1 MKKHMS
7 IRIKILAIFLPIII
21 IVAISIA
28 ASNIIDSQKEI
39 TTQIAEKVDY
49 NLKYLV
55 ESMEHEFT
63 SHSQVAKSIG
73 NIYAS
78 YGSEMTKEDYS
89 KVIESILPL
98 NPNTLGSGLWLEPYT
113 YNANTQYFGP
123 YLYKDGE
130 NIVYTEDYEGPEYD
144 YPSNDWYLI
153 GKNAENGVGWTDPYY
168 DELSGITMITTSVA
182 IGSGDNVLGVVSAD
196 YDLTTIQELIDG
208 VRIGENGFAM
218 LLDSQGNI
226 LAHPIKEKQ
235 MSINIAEDEE
245 LKQMQE
251 ALTTNSEGME
261 IIDINGE
268 SSEVYFTTLPS
279 TSWQLLISIP
289 RSELYFGVQQMILR
303 TLFIVGGILILSG
316 ILIYL
321 FSEIFI
327 TRPII
332 KASEYLNTIADGDF
346 TQQIDQ
352 KYLSRKDEIG
362 SIIGAINSMNISL
375 KDLINNIKQESYSIK
390 KEVENVMGNVNHLNN
405 NLEEVASTTEGLAA
419 NMEETAASSQEMSAT
434 SQEIEK
440 AVQSIAERSQDG
452 SIAASEISKR
462 AEKTKLDVNMAQ
474 KKTSEIFE
482 STKQRLEHAINES
495 KVVEQIDIL
504 SESIMQITEQ
514 TNLLALNAA
523 IEAARAGESGRGF
536 SVVADE
542 IKKLAE
548 QSKNTVLKIQDV
560 TAKVTGSV
568 ENLSGSA
575 HELLEFMSVDVNN
588 DYKSMLEIADHY
600 SEDAGFVDD
609 LVTEF
614 SATSEE
620 LLASLQSVL
629 DTIDGVAAAANEGAG
644 GTIAIANRINEAKN
658 QAKGVQD
665 EIGNTKKSAD
675 GLKMEV
681 DKFRV

>member
-7 IRIKILAIFLPIII
+7 IRIKILAIFLPIIVV
-21 IVAISIA
+21 VAISIA

-39 TTQIAEKVDY
+39 TAQIAEKVDY

-63 SHSQVAKSIG
+63 SHSQIAKSIG
-73 NIYAS
+73 NIYAT
-78 YGSEMTKEDYS
+78 YGNEMSKEDYS

-130 NIVYTEDYEGPEYD
+130 NIVYTEDYEGPDYD

-153 GKNAENGVGWTDPYY
+153 GKNAENGIGWTDPYY

-196 YDLTTIQELIDG
+196 YDLTTIQALIDG
-208 VRIGENGFAM
+208 VRIGDHGFAM
-218 LLDSQGNI
+218 LLDRQGNI
-226 LAHPIKEKQ
+226 LAHPVKEKQ
-235 MSINIAEDEE
+235 MNLNIAEDEE
-245 LKQMQE
+245 LMQMQE
-251 ALTTNSEGME
+251 ALSTNSEGME
-261 IIDINGE
+261 IINISGE

-279 TSWQLLISIP
+279 TGWQLLISIP
-289 RSELYFGVQQMILR
+289 RSELYLGVQQMILR
-303 TLFIVGGILILSG
+303 TLFIVGGILVLSG

-346 TQQIDQ
+346 TQEIDQ

-362 SIIGAINSMNISL
+362 SILGAINSMNISL

-452 SIAASEISKR
+452 SIAANEISKR
-462 AEKTKLDVNMAQ
+462 AEKTKIDVNIAQ

-482 STKQRLEHAINES
+482 STKQRLEHAISES

-560 TAKVTGSV
+560 TVKVTGSV

-575 HELLEFMSVDVNN
+575 NELLEFMSVDVNN

-629 DTIDGVAAAANEGAG
+629 DTIDGVATAANEGAG
-644 GTIAIANRINEAKN
+644 GTVDIANRINEAKN
-658 QAKGVQD
+658 QAKGVHN
-665 EIGNTKKSAD
+665 EISNTKKSAD

-681 DKFRV
+681 DKFKV